1 MLQVKNV
8 NLEVGNAVLLH
19 NINITLELGKIYGVL
34 GSNGAGKT
42 TMFKSMLGLTD
53 FTGEILSDNQPVSSR
68 LFGSLI
74 EYPAFYPKLTA
85 EENLRLH
92 AKYLQINNPDIR
104 TALEQVNLWEARNKL
119 FSQLSLGMRQR
130 LGIARAFLG
139 NVTYLLLDE
148 PTNGLDPMGIKEIR
162 LLLKERLKSPNHCI
176 LVSSHN
182 LTEIA
187 AITDCLIF
195 IKNGRIVEILENSYN
210 EQELEALY
218 EKIMTSSEE
227 GV

>member
-1 MLQVKNV
+1 MLQVNNV

-119 FSQLSLGMRQR
+119 FATFPWYASTAGHCTGFFGER
-130 LGIARAFLG
+130 
-139 NVTYLLLDE
+139 NVFVAGR
-148 PTNGLDPMGIKEIR
+148 TNKW
-162 LLLKERLKSPNHCI
+162 
-176 LVSSHN
+176 
-182 LTEIA
+182 A
-187 AITDCLIF
+187 
-195 IKNGRIVEILENSYN
+195 
-210 EQELEALY
+210 
-218 EKIMTSSEE
+218 
-227 GV
+227 

>member
-1 MLQVKNV
+1 MLQVNNV

-139 NVTYLLLDE
+139 NVTYLFLPRLSFTVTFFPLSDFTASLIEFMDKFTLIILLFL
-148 PTNGLDPMGIKEIR
+148 P
-162 LLLKERLKSPNHCI
+162 I
-176 LVSSHN
+176 LP
-182 LTEIA
+182 
-187 AITDCLIF
+187 
-195 IKNGRIVEILENSYN
+195 
-210 EQELEALY
+210 
-218 EKIMTSSEE
+218 
-227 GV
+227 